1 VTTNA
6 ARAALLTRALQ
17 AALTGD
23 RQVLTDLCTEDI
35 KAWTPALTTSSRD
48 ELLDELESADGA
60 LSGAEADIVP
70 LDVGG
75 DFACAEW
82 TVTLT
87 HSGPLDFGD
96 GTVLEPTGLRVT
108 LHGVTVAE
116 FRGERICAVR
126 QYADQ
131 PAAFERL
138 RAAAGPGTAGD

>member
-17 AALTGD
+17 AALARD

-48 ELLDELESADGA
+48 ELLDELDSAEGA
-60 LSGAEADIVP
+60 FTSAEADIVP
-70 LDVGG
+70 LDVSG

-96 GTVLEPTGLRVT
+96 GTVLEPTGLQIT
-108 LHGVTVAE
+108 LHGATVAE

-131 PAAFERL
+131 AAAFERL
-138 RAAAGPGTAGD
+138 RAAAGPDTAGD